1 MKRWHCA
8 AIFGKID
15 EKKEQ
20 QEIIQIMNI
29 LFFLTPKEDV
39 AHVDEDDTMRQVL
52 EKMEHHGYTAIPLL
66 SREGKYIGT
75 ITEGDLL
82 LVLKDRNF
90 PDLKLL
96 EDMPI
101 TSIQRR
107 RDNEAVKID
116 ESMEDLFGKVMNQN
130 FVPVVDDK
138 RVFIGIVTRKDI
150 LAYLG
155 KKAAAQENG
164 VQGHGS
170 GIVMDRTKEFLKFV
184 IFSQNRMVIRYN
196 MKER

>member
-1 MKRWHCA
+1 
-8 AIFGKID
+8 
-15 EKKEQ
+15 
-20 QEIIQIMNI
+20 MNI
-29 LFFLTPKEDV
+29 LFFLTPKGDV

-82 LVLKDRNF
+82 WFLKDRNF

-101 TSIQRR
+101 TSIERR
-107 RDNEAVKID
+107 RDNQAVKID
-116 ESMEDLFGKVMNQN
+116 ESMENLFDKVMNQN

-138 RVFIGIVTRKDI
+138 KVFIGIVTRKDV

-155 KKAAAQENG
+155 KKAATQ
-164 VQGHGS
+164 V
-170 GIVMDRTKEFLKFV
+170 
-184 IFSQNRMVIRYN
+184 
-196 MKER
+196 